1 MCGSIYHLSRRQACM
16 GLLGTA
22 MLAALAA
29 RPARAAN
36 SFSFAVVPQFERRR
50 LVEIWKPIIDA
61 VAVRTGLDL
70 RLTTTLSVVDF
81 ERQLGAGAFDFVFT
95 NPYHILMQR
104 DRQGYVPL
112 VRDRAPLRGI
122 VLVAKDSPITSPRQL
137 DGKVLAVPSANAIG
151 ASILIRADL
160 ERLFGVHVVLRDV
173 RTHASV
179 YLHVANNLVDAGGGV
194 QKVLDEQDADV
205 RERVRVL
212 YTTRELPSHPVAA
225 HPRVPVAV
233 REAVR
238 RAFLDLQATED
249 GARLLA
255 QVPMRPAIATSMA
268 DYLPMAEWG
277 LEHYWTEE
285 GPRP

>member
-1 MCGSIYHLSRRQACM
+1 MCGSSVLLSRRQACA
-16 GLLGTA
+16 GLVAATMLPVLASRRG
-22 MLAALAA
+22 LAAD
-29 RPARAAN
+29 
-36 SFSFAVVPQFERRR
+36 SYSFAVVPQFERRR

-61 VAVRTGLDL
+61 VAARTGVGL
-70 RLTTTLSVVDF
+70 RMTTTLSVVDF
-81 ERQLGAGAFDFVFT
+81 ERQLSAGAFDFAYT
-95 NPYHILMQR
+95 NPYHILMER
-104 DRQGYVPL
+104 ERQGYVPL

-122 VLVAKDSPITSPRQL
+122 VLVAKDSPMTSPRDL
-137 DGKVLAVPSANAIG
+137 NGKTLAVPSVNAIG

-160 ERLFGVHVVLRDV
+160 ERLFGVHVTLRDV
-173 RTHASV
+173 RTHTSV
-179 YLHVANNLVDAGGGV
+179 YLHVANGLVDAGGGV

-205 RERVRVL
+205 RARVRVL

-225 HPRVPVAV
+225 HPRVPEPV

-238 RAFLDLQATED
+238 HALLDLQKTEE

-255 QVPMRPAIATSMA
+255 QIPMRPAVATSMA

-277 LEHYWTEE
+277 LEHYWIDE

>member
-1 MCGSIYHLSRRQACM
+1 MCGSIYHLSRRQTCV

-22 MLAALAA
+22 VLAALAA
-29 RPARAAN
+29 RPAHAAN

-61 VAVRTGLDL
+61 VAARTGLDL

-160 ERLFGVHVVLRDV
+160 ERLFGVHMVLRDV

-194 QKVLDEQDADV
+194 QKVLDEQEADV

-225 HPRVPVAV
+225 HPRVPGAV

-238 RAFLDLQATED
+238 RAFLELQATED

-255 QVPMRPAIATSMA
+255 QVPMRPAVATSMA